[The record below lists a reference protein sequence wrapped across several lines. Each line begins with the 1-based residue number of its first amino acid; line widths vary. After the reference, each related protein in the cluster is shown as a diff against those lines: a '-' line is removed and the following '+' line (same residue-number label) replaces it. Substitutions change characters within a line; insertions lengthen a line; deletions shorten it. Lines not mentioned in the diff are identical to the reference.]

1 MAGDDF
7 MLEMIPTD
15 FNVELIWNDGPDVLL
30 PSNLESPRTRV
41 SLPFPPE
48 DSIP

>member
-1 MAGDDF
+1 
-7 MLEMIPTD
+7 
-15 FNVELIWNDGPDVLL
+15 LL
-30 PSNLESPRTRV
+30 PSNLESPWARV